1 MGTLAT
7 AENWAVTCG
16 SCAFAW
22 KRTGGLS
29 DYERQAIESRPCP
42 GCGAYTLSCS
52 EPRPKPARRETREA
66 VRARRAA

>member
-1 MGTLAT
+1 MQVGTVG
-7 AENWAVTCG
+7 NWAVTCE
-16 SCAFAW
+16 SCALTW

-52 EPRPKPARRETREA
+52 DPRTTPARRKTREVA
-66 VRARRAA
+66 RPRRAA